1 MSSPVTELPAKKK
14 HTPYVPETMQMK
26 EFTLR
31 ALLIGLVM
39 TAILGSANAYLGL
52 KAGMTIAA
60 TYPAAV
66 IGMALLRIMKGSLL
80 EENIARTVGSI
91 GESVAAGAVF
101 TIPAF
106 VMAGLWFGLVPQKSG
121 EKESLWQFLMDCLR
135 SPYYLKAVALM
146 AIGGTLGILFVTLLR
161 RVMVEDPEL
170 PYPESVAASEIHKA
184 GQQGS
189 KAARVLFA
197 NMGFGGF
204 MYLLGAV
211 NVFSASN
218 TLHVKISELGKRL
231 LLRTG
236 TNPNVATTVTGGA
249 TLFNL
254 PDVSPAYLGV
264 GYIIGPRLGALNF
277 AGGVLAW
284 GLLVPL
290 LTFTIGPYIQA
301 AQPAGQALSWDL
313 LAGAIYYSVV
323 RPIAV
328 GGMLVGASYT
338 LFKMR
343 KQLGVGLSRAISDLK
358 KSAAAHEATSRIDRD
373 LPAKAVFAGIGLVF
387 IAMIALYYY
396 FISNAGNLTTSK
408 ILSGSLVAAGVMVI
422 VGFFFAAVSG
432 NLVGMIGSSNNPVS
446 GLTLCTLL
454 IAALLMVALGVS
466 GSGGVAAVLGVAA
479 VVCVSS
485 AVAGEM
491 LQDLKVGHILGGTP
505 SKMQIGDLFGIIVA
519 SLVLFVPLAVLDR
532 AYHFGS
538 NALPAPQA
546 GLMAML
552 SKGIVGGEMA
562 WPLVVVGI
570 LLGIGLIMI
579 EVKSVMLFSVGMY
592 LPLGTTFAIFVGG
605 IIRWVTDKMRDRR
618 GFNDAQKARVD
629 NAGVLTASGL
639 IAGEALCGLVIAG
652 LVGSGKDVTLAH
664 WTPPIWVS
672 LIALVVLLTAMIR
685 VPLAN
690 AGSPDEPAPPTAI
703 M

>member
-1 MSSPVTELPAKKK
+1 MSTPTVTEPRKK
-14 HTPYVPETMQMK
+14 HTPYVPETMEMK
-26 EFTLR
+26 EFTFR
-31 ALLIGLVM
+31 ALLIGLVL

-66 IGMALLRIMKGSLL
+66 IGMAILRLMKGSLL

-106 VMAGLWFGLVPQKSG
+106 VMAGLWPGLTHEEYWKG
-121 EKESLWQFLMDCLR
+121 
-135 SPYYLKAVALM
+135 VALM
-146 AIGGTLGILFVTLLR
+146 LIGGTLGILFVTLLR

-170 PYPESVAASEIHKA
+170 PYPESMAASEIHKA
-184 GQQGS
+184 GQQGA
-189 KAARVLFA
+189 KAAKILFA
-197 NMGFGGF
+197 NMGFGAF
-204 MYLLGAV
+204 MFLLGAL
-211 NVFSASN
+211 NVFSPSN
-218 TLHVKISELGKRL
+218 TFHVRISDLGKKL
-231 LLRTG
+231 LLRTS
-236 TNPNVATTVTGGA
+236 TNPGVTTTVTGGA
-249 TLFNL
+249 TLFNA
-254 PDVSPAYLGV
+254 PDISPAYLGV
-264 GYIIGPRLGALNF
+264 GYIIGPRLASLNF

-290 LTFTIGPYIQA
+290 LTFTVGPYIQA
-301 AQPAGQALSWDL
+301 SQPTGQPLSWDL
-313 LAGAIYYSVV
+313 LAGAIYFSIV

-338 LFKMR
+338 LFRMR
-343 KQLGVGLSRAISDLK
+343 KQLGLGMSRAISDLK
-358 KSAAAHEATSRIDRD
+358 KSAAAHAASNRTERD
-373 LPAKAVFAGIGLVF
+373 LPAKVVFAGVGLVL
-387 IAMIALYYY
+387 IAMILLYRY
-396 FISNAGNLTTSK
+396 FISSAGNLTGSQ
-408 ILSGSLVAAGVMVI
+408 ILTGAVVAAVVMI
-422 VGFFFAAVSG
+422 ILGFFFAAVSG
-432 NLVGMIGSSNNPVS
+432 NLCGMIGSSNNPVS
-446 GLTLCTLL
+446 GLTLCTLV

-466 GSGGVAAVLGVAA
+466 GTGGVAAVLGVAA

-519 SLVLFVPLAVLDR
+519 SLVLFVPLAVLDK

-538 NALPAPQA
+538 PALSAPQA

-552 SKGIVGGEMA
+552 SKGIVGGDMA

-570 LLGIGLIMI
+570 LLGISMIMI
-579 EVKSVMLFSVGMY
+579 EVKSCMLFAVGMY

-605 IIRWVTDKMRDRR
+605 IIRWVTDTLRDRR

-639 IAGEALCGLVIAG
+639 IAGEALCGLVIAS
-652 LVGSGKDVTLAH
+652 LVGAGKDVALLKWHA
-664 WTPPIWVS
+664 PFIAA
-672 LIALVVLLTAMIR
+672 LIALAVLVVAMIR
-685 VPLAN
+685 VPLAI
-690 AGSPDEPAPPTAI
+690 SFSSYEPARAMPTL
-703 M
+703 